1 MVGWR
6 SWLCVCV
13 PGEGVWVVVGRNAV
27 LQLCVCLSMSEW
39 IRGGR
44 VSQGG
49 GIQVQK
55 CWSIKSLS
63 LPLSLS
69 CWARR
74 KATAICAI
82 SQLTESLK
90 LWQPCAEGG
99 AVMKG
104 WEGEMEGMRKNAEM
118 DGWSGRRYKHASDSG
133 KWRWTDWKR
142 NKQLTTD
149 QKEKRQALKRSVYCT
164 SKLF

>member
-27 LQLCVCLSMSEW
+27 LQLCVRLSMSEW

-90 LWQPCAEGG
+90 LWQPCAEVGG
-99 AVMKG
+99 GNEGVGGRDGRNEEKCRDGRMERQTLQTRKWQWKVKMDRLEEKQAADD
-104 WEGEMEGMRKNAEM
+104 WSEGEETGTQEICIL
-118 DGWSGRRYKHASDSG
+118 H
-133 KWRWTDWKR
+133 
-142 NKQLTTD
+142 
-149 QKEKRQALKRSVYCT
+149 
-164 SKLF
+164 F